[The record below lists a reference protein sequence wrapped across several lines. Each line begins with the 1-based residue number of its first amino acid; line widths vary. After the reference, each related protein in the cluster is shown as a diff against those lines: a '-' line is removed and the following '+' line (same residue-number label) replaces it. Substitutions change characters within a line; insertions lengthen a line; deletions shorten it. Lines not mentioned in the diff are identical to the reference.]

1 MVEQGMKVFNG
12 IYKRTHRAQTQEF
25 RKLYRLNTI
34 FLSEDMPYYAN
45 AVSAESRRAAT
56 LYRGA
61 SVIIRCSADPFYM
74 SDAQRYNQ
82 ATALLQVAHSSPGYD
97 LYQVNRYYL
106 QALKIPTIDLFLP
119 DPKGPFAVP
128 PAPNPKIVEAQMK
141 AQAAQMKAQLDFKIK
156 LMELVQGA
164 EKQAAEIKL
173 LEAQVVQTLAEAKG
187 VDTGHQIAILE
198 AQIGAAKNK
207 QEGTLEALKILQQM
221 SKESDDGGSKS
232 GGMGSMAGASG
243 NAGGM
248 GDAATAPQ
256 GVGGSPFGALPT
268 AGSPF

>member
-1 MVEQGMKVFNG
+1 
-12 IYKRTHRAQTQEF
+12 
-25 RKLYRLNTI
+25 
-34 FLSEDMPYYAN
+34 MPYYAK
-45 AVSAESRRAAT
+45 AVSPESKRAAA

-61 SVIIRCSADPFYM
+61 SVVIRAAADPFYM

-82 ATALLQVAHSSPGYD
+82 ATALLQAAHASPGYD
-97 LYQVNRYYL
+97 LYQVNKYYL
-106 QALKIPTIDLFLP
+106 QALKVPNIDQFLP
-119 DPKGPFAVP
+119 DPHGPFAVP
-128 PAPNPKIVEAQMK
+128 PMPNPKIVEAQMK
-141 AQAAQMKAQLDFKIK
+141 QQAAQMKAQLDFKVK
-156 LMELVQGA
+156 LLELVQGA
-164 EKQAAEIKL
+164 EKQQAEIKL

-207 QEGTLEALKILQQM
+207 QEGTLEALKILQTM
-221 SKESDDGGSKS
+221 SKEQEDGSQS

-256 GVGGSPFGALPT
+256 GTGGSPFGALPT